1 MNKWLNY
8 LLVVVMCSLLSCG
21 CLSEKNDT
29 SKVSSG
35 SIPVDEMQPNE
46 SFGAI
51 PFDEKE
57 DFMVADVNGTIIT
70 GLELKQEMD
79 NIIRQ
84 FGDKIS
90 PGQMNIMRARLKEKA
105 LENLVNKTL
114 FLQEAERQN
123 IKPDAKSIDNEI
135 SIIASRYPTMKE
147 FTEQLESL
155 GISEEKLRQEIE
167 RNLKIK
173 GLLNLEMPPLEDAK
187 EEEINAFYRENPDN
201 FRMPE
206 RVRASH
212 ILISVDPDDGPEKK
226 EEKRQSLLKLR
237 DEINNGADFMQVA
250 QENSDCPSK
259 SRGGDLGYFDRGKMV
274 KPFEDAAFQLK
285 IGELSDIV
293 ETTFGYH
300 IIKLTDRQDAKVIP
314 VEDARD
320 KIISLINNQKK
331 GQAINDY
338 LLKLRS
344 SAKINYSQGVNP

>member
-1 MNKWLNY
+1 MNY
-8 LLVVVMCSLLSCG
+8 LLIVVACSLLSYG
-21 CLSEKNDT
+21 CVSEKKDT
-29 SKVSSG
+29 SQVSSG

-46 SFGAI
+46 TFGGI
-51 PFDEKE
+51 QSDEKE
-57 DFMVADVNGTIIT
+57 DSMVANVNGAIIT
-70 GLELKQEMD
+70 GLDLKQEMD

-90 PGQMNIMRARLKEKA
+90 PEQMNIMRPRLKEKA
-105 LENLVNKTL
+105 LENLINKAL
-114 FLQEAERQN
+114 FLQEADRQN
-123 IKPDAKSIDNEI
+123 IKPDPKSIDDEI
-135 SIIASRYPTMKE
+135 SGIAGRYPTMEK
-147 FTEQLESL
+147 FKEQLASL

-167 RNLKIK
+167 RNIKIK
-173 GLLNLEMPPLEDAK
+173 TLLNLQISPLEDIK
-187 EEEINAFYRENPDN
+187 EEEINAFYRDNPDN
-201 FRMPE
+201 FKMPE
-206 RVRASH
+206 RIKASH
-212 ILISVDPDDGPEKK
+212 ILISINPDDGPEKK
-226 EEKRQSLLKLR
+226 EEKRQRLLKLR
-237 DEINNGADFMQVA
+237 DEINNGADFVQMA

-314 VEDARD
+314 VEEARD
-320 KIISLINNQKK
+320 KIITLINNQKK

-344 SAKINYSQGVNP
+344 SAKIDYSQGFHP